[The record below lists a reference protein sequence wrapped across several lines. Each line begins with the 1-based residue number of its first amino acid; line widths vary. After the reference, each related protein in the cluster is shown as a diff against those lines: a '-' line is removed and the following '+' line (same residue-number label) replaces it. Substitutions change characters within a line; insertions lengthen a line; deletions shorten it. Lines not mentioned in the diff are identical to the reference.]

1 MSKSKQSKNVDY
13 LSDDADLEE
22 YNNSDIESD
31 IENDESNLPTFKK
44 DKNNIEIDNDD
55 NENDYID
62 DDNEDNED
70 DETYEPD
77 DENGEDNGDENLDD
91 NEDDDENYNHTYI
104 EDNINLNDN
113 ENNDMRYEI
122 IVKSENRITSNIL
135 SIYEFI
141 ELISIRSSQIIN
153 GSYVFTDINGISDP
167 IEMAKK
173 ELLDN
178 KCPLYVKRFIGL
190 NKYELWS
197 PNVMSK
203 PHL

>member
-1 MSKSKQSKNVDY
+1 MSKSNQSKKIDY
-13 LSDDADLEE
+13 LSDDDDLEV

-31 IENDESNLPTFKK
+31 IENEESNLPTFKK
-44 DKNNIEIDNDD
+44 DKTNIEIDNDD

-62 DDNEDNED
+62 DDNDDAD

-77 DENGEDNGDENLDD
+77 DENADENID
-91 NEDDDENYNHTYI
+91 EDENESYNHTYI

-113 ENNDMRYEI
+113 ENNDMKYEI

-141 ELISIRSSQIIN
+141 ELISIRASQITN

-203 PHL
+203 PHV

>member
-13 LSDDADLEE
+13 LSDDDNLEV

-31 IENDESNLPTFKK
+31 IENDDSSLPTFKK
-44 DKNNIEIDNDD
+44 DKINIEIDNDD

-62 DDNEDNED
+62 DENDDID

-77 DENGEDNGDENLDD
+77 DENGDENGDD
-91 NEDDDENYNHTYI
+91 NENYNHTYI
-104 EDNINLNDN
+104 EDNVNLNDN
-113 ENNDMRYEI
+113 DNNDMKYEI

-141 ELISIRSSQIIN
+141 ELISIRASQITN

>member
-1 MSKSKQSKNVDY
+1 MSKSNQSNKIDY
-13 LSDDADLEE
+13 LSDDDDLEV

-31 IENDESNLPTFKK
+31 IENEDSNLPTFKK
-44 DKNNIEIDNDD
+44 DKTNIEIDNDD

-62 DDNEDNED
+62 DENEDAD

-77 DENGEDNGDENLDD
+77 DENADENADE
-91 NEDDDENYNHTYI
+91 NEDENESYNHTYI

-113 ENNDMRYEI
+113 ENNDMKYEI

-141 ELISIRSSQIIN
+141 ELISIRASQITN

-203 PHL
+203 PHV

>member
-1 MSKSKQSKNVDY
+1 MSKSKQSKEAEF
-13 LSDDADLEE
+13 LSDDDDLEV

-31 IENDESNLPTFKK
+31 IENDESDLPKFKK
-44 DKNNIEIDNDD
+44 DKINIEVDNDD
-55 NENDYID
+55 NENDYIED
-62 DDNEDNED
+62 ENEDID

-77 DENGEDNGDENLDD
+77 DENGDD
-91 NEDDDENYNHTYI
+91 IGDDEENESYNHTYI
-104 EDNINLNDN
+104 EDNINLNEN
-113 ENNDMRYEI
+113 ENNDMKYEI

-141 ELISIRSSQIIN
+141 ELISVRSSQITN
-153 GSYVFTDINGISDP
+153 GSYVFTDINGLSDP

-178 KCPLYVKRFIGL
+178 KCPLYVKRYIGL

-203 PHL
+203 PKL

>member
-1 MSKSKQSKNVDY
+1 MSKSKQSKNIDY
-13 LSDDADLEE
+13 LSDDDDLEV
-22 YNNSDIESD
+22 YNNSDLESD
-31 IENDESNLPTFKK
+31 IENDDSNLPTFKK
-44 DKNNIEIDNDD
+44 DKTNIEIDNDD

-62 DDNEDNED
+62 DENEDID
-70 DETYEPD
+70 DETYEPE
-77 DENGEDNGDENLDD
+77 DENGDENGDENLDD

-104 EDNINLNDN
+104 EDNVNLNDN
-113 ENNDMRYEI
+113 DNNDMKYEI

-141 ELISIRSSQIIN
+141 ELISIRASQITN

>member
-1 MSKSKQSKNVDY
+1 MSKSNQSKKIDY
-13 LSDDADLEE
+13 LSDDDDLEV

-31 IENDESNLPTFKK
+31 IENEESNLPTFKK
-44 DKNNIEIDNDD
+44 DKTNIEIDNDD

-62 DDNEDNED
+62 DDNDDAD
-70 DETYEPD
+70 DETYEHA
-77 DENGEDNGDENLDD
+77 DENIDEDEN
-91 NEDDDENYNHTYI
+91 ESYNHTYI

-113 ENNDMRYEI
+113 ENNDMKYEI

-141 ELISIRSSQIIN
+141 ELISIRASQITN

-203 PHL
+203 PHV

>member
-1 MSKSKQSKNVDY
+1 MSKSNQSKKIDY
-13 LSDDADLEE
+13 LSDDDDLEV

-31 IENDESNLPTFKK
+31 IENEESNLPTFKK
-44 DKNNIEIDNDD
+44 DKTNIEIDNDD

-62 DDNEDNED
+62 DDNDDAD

-77 DENGEDNGDENLDD
+77 DENADENTD
-91 NEDDDENYNHTYI
+91 EDENESYNHTYI

-113 ENNDMRYEI
+113 ENNDMKYEI

-141 ELISIRSSQIIN
+141 ELISIRASQITN

-203 PHL
+203 PHV

>member
-1 MSKSKQSKNVDY
+1 MSTSNQSKKVAY
-13 LSDDADLEE
+13 LSDDDDLEV
-22 YNNSDIESD
+22 YNTSDIESD
-31 IENDESNLPTFKK
+31 IENDDSNLPTFKK
-44 DKNNIEIDNDD
+44 DKTNIEIDNDD

-62 DDNEDNED
+62 DENEDVD

-77 DENGEDNGDENLDD
+77 DENGDEIEDENE
-91 NEDDDENYNHTYI
+91 NENENYNHTYI
-104 EDNINLNDN
+104 EDNINLNDID
-113 ENNDMRYEI
+113 NNDMKYEI
-122 IVKSENRITSNIL
+122 IVKSENRITSHIL

-141 ELISIRSSQIIN
+141 ELISIRASQITN
-153 GSYVFTDINGISDP
+153 GSYVFTDITGISDP

-178 KCPLYVKRFIGL
+178 KCPLYVKRLIGL